1 MTLLLLD
8 SASLWYRAFYG
19 LPQSMV
25 SPSGQPVNAIR
36 GYLDSVARMAVT
48 YQPNRIVA
56 CLDGDWRPSWRTDLI
71 PEYKA
76 NRISEE
82 SEEESEDGSLSE
94 AAEELEILEA
104 QVPVVME
111 VLDLIGIP
119 LIGIDDYE
127 ADDVIATL
135 SVREPGPTFI
145 VTGDRDLFQLVDDKR
160 KVKVAYIAKG
170 ISQHEL
176 VDLKWIKNKFEIPGD
191 RYALFA
197 TFRGDPSD
205 GLPGARGIGP
215 KGAATIANQF
225 GSIKEV
231 ISAAKKSDPNLSGSL
246 QKKIIDSAD
255 YLLKAEV
262 VVNCVDNLRL
272 PKGPFDLPK
281 KVPNKKALEILAKNH
296 GIESSVKRLLSALE
310 L

>member
-48 YQPNRIVA
+48 YQPDRIVA
-56 CLDGDWRPSWRTDLI
+56 CLDGDWRPSWRTELI

-76 NRISEE
+76 NRV
-82 SEEESEDGSLSE
+82 EEESEDGSLSE

-104 QVPVVME
+104 QVPVIME

-176 VDLKWIKNKFEIPGD
+176 VDLKWIKNKYEIPGD

-215 KGAATIANQF
+215 KGAATIANSF
-225 GSIKEV
+225 ATIEDAIK
-231 ISAAKKSDPNLSGSL
+231 AANNSNSKLPASL
-246 QKKIIDSAD
+246 QKKILESAE
-255 YLLKAEV
+255 YLRKAEI
-262 VVNCVDNLRL
+262 VVNCVDDLRL
-272 PKGPFDLPK
+272 PKGPFNLPK
-281 KVPNKKALEILAKNH
+281 KVLNSKALEALAKSY
-296 GIESSVKRLLSALE
+296 GIDSSVKRLLSALE

>member
-1 MTLLLLD
+1 
-8 SASLWYRAFYG
+8 
-19 LPQSMV
+19 
-25 SPSGQPVNAIR
+25 
-36 GYLDSVARMAVT
+36 
-48 YQPNRIVA
+48 
-56 CLDGDWRPSWRTDLI
+56 LDGDWRPSWRTDLI

-76 NRISEE
+76 NRI
-82 SEEESEDGSLSE
+82 EEESDDGSLSD

-104 QVPVVME
+104 QVPVIME
-111 VLDLIGIP
+111 VLDAIGIP

-145 VTGDRDLFQLVDDKR
+145 VTGDRDLFQLVDDSR

-176 VDLKWIKNKFEIPGD
+176 VNLKWIKNKYEIPGD

-215 KGAATIANQF
+215 KGAATIANSF
-225 GSIKEV
+225 STIEEV
-231 ISAAKKSDPNLSGSL
+231 IEAANHSNPKLTASL
-246 QKKIIDSAD
+246 QKKILESAE
-255 YLLKAEV
+255 YLRKAEI
-262 VVNCVDNLRL
+262 VVNCVDDLRL
-272 PKGPFDLPK
+272 PKGPFNLPK
-281 KVPNKKALEILAKNH
+281 KVVNPKALETLSKSY
-296 GIESSVKRLLSALE
+296 GIDSSVKRLLSALE

>member
-36 GYLDSVARMAVT
+36 GYLDSIARMAVT
-48 YQPNRIVA
+48 YQPDRIVA

-76 NRISEE
+76 NRI
-82 SEEESEDGSLSE
+82 EEESDDGSLSD

-104 QVPVVME
+104 QVPVIME
-111 VLDLIGIP
+111 VLDAIGIP

-176 VDLKWIKNKFEIPGD
+176 VDLKWIKSRYEIPGD

-215 KGAATIANQF
+215 KGAATIANGF
-225 GSIKEV
+225 ATIEEV
-231 ISAAKKSDPNLSGSL
+231 IEAANNSNSKLSASL
-246 QKKIIDSAD
+246 QKKILESAE
-255 YLLKAEV
+255 YLRKAEI
-262 VVNCVDNLRL
+262 VVNCVDDLRL
-272 PKGPFDLPK
+272 PKGPFNLPK
-281 KVPNKKALEILAKNH
+281 KVVNSKALETLAKSY
-296 GIESSVKRLLSALE
+296 GIDSSVKRLLSALE

>member
-36 GYLDSVARMAVT
+36 GYLDSIARMAVT
-48 YQPNRIVA
+48 YQPDRIVA

-76 NRISEE
+76 NRI
-82 SEEESEDGSLSE
+82 EEESDDGSLSD

-104 QVPVVME
+104 QVPVIME
-111 VLDLIGIP
+111 VLDAIGIP

-135 SVREPGPTFI
+135 SVREPGPTII
-145 VTGDRDLFQLVDDKR
+145 VTGDRDLFQLVDDER

-176 VDLKWIKNKFEIPGD
+176 VDLKWIKNRYEIPGD

-215 KGAATIANQF
+215 KGAATIANSF
-225 GSIKEV
+225 STIEEV
-231 ISAAKKSDPNLSGSL
+231 IEAANNSNSKLSASL
-246 QKKIIDSAD
+246 QKKILESAE
-255 YLLKAEV
+255 YLRKAEI
-262 VVNCVDNLRL
+262 VVNCVDDLRL
-272 PKGPFDLPK
+272 PKGPFNLPK
-281 KVPNKKALEILAKNH
+281 KVVNSKALETLAKSY
-296 GIESSVKRLLSALE
+296 GIDSSVKRLLSALE

>member
-36 GYLDSVARMAVT
+36 GYLDSIARMAVT
-48 YQPNRIVA
+48 YQPDRIVA

-76 NRISEE
+76 NRI
-82 SEEESEDGSLSE
+82 EEESDDGSLSD

-104 QVPVVME
+104 QVPVIME
-111 VLDLIGIP
+111 VLDAIGIP

-176 VDLKWIKNKFEIPGD
+176 VDLKWIKNRYEIPGD

-215 KGAATIANQF
+215 KGAATIANSF
-225 GSIKEV
+225 ATIEEV
-231 ISAAKKSDPNLSGSL
+231 IEAANNSNSKLSASL
-246 QKKIIDSAD
+246 QKKILESAE
-255 YLLKAEV
+255 YLRKAEI
-262 VVNCVDNLRL
+262 VVNCVDDLRL
-272 PKGPFDLPK
+272 PKGPFNLPK
-281 KVPNKKALEILAKNH
+281 KVLNSKALETLAKSY
-296 GIESSVKRLLSALE
+296 GIDSSVKRLLSALE

>member
-48 YQPNRIVA
+48 YQPDRIVA

-104 QVPVVME
+104 QVPVIME

-176 VDLKWIKNKFEIPGD
+176 VDLKWIKNKYEIPGD

>member
-36 GYLDSVARMAVT
+36 GYLDSIARMAVT
-48 YQPNRIVA
+48 YQPDRIVA

-76 NRISEE
+76 NRI
-82 SEEESEDGSLSE
+82 EEESDDGSLSD

-104 QVPVVME
+104 QVPVIME
-111 VLDLIGIP
+111 VLDAIGIP

-176 VDLKWIKNKFEIPGD
+176 VDLKWIKNRYEIPGD

-215 KGAATIANQF
+215 KGAATIANSF
-225 GSIKEV
+225 ATINEV
-231 ISAAKKSDPNLSGSL
+231 IEAANNSNSELSASL
-246 QKKIIDSAD
+246 QKKILESAE
-255 YLLKAEV
+255 YLRKAEI
-262 VVNCVDNLRL
+262 VVNCVDDLRL
-272 PKGPFDLPK
+272 PKGPFNLPK
-281 KVPNKKALEILAKNH
+281 KVVNSKALETLAKSY
-296 GIESSVKRLLSALE
+296 GIDSSVKRLLSALE

>member
-48 YQPNRIVA
+48 YQPDRIVA
-56 CLDGDWRPSWRTDLI
+56 CLDGDWRPSWRTELI

-76 NRISEE
+76 NRV
-82 SEEESEDGSLSE
+82 EEESEDGSLSE

-104 QVPVVME
+104 QVPVIME

-176 VDLKWIKNKFEIPGD
+176 VDLKWIKNKYEIPGD

-205 GLPGARGIGP
+205 GLSGARGIGP
-215 KGAATIANQF
+215 KGAATIANSF
-225 GSIKEV
+225 ATIEDAIK
-231 ISAAKKSDPNLSGSL
+231 AANNSNSKLPASL
-246 QKKIIDSAD
+246 QKKILESAE
-255 YLLKAEV
+255 YLRKAEI
-262 VVNCVDNLRL
+262 VVNCVDDLRL
-272 PKGPFDLPK
+272 PKGPFNLPK
-281 KVPNKKALEILAKNH
+281 KVLNSKALEALAKSY
-296 GIESSVKRLLSALE
+296 GIDSSVKRLLSALE

>member
-36 GYLDSVARMAVT
+36 GYLDSIARMAVT
-48 YQPNRIVA
+48 YQPDRIVA

-76 NRISEE
+76 NRIEE
-82 SEEESEDGSLSE
+82 ASEDGSLSD

-104 QVPVVME
+104 QVPVIME
-111 VLDLIGIP
+111 VLDAIGIP

-135 SVREPGPTFI
+135 SVREPGPTII

-176 VDLKWIKNKFEIPGD
+176 VDLKWIKSRYEIPGD

-215 KGAATIANQF
+215 KGAATIANSF
-225 GSIKEV
+225 STIEEV
-231 ISAAKKSDPNLSGSL
+231 IEAANNSNSKLSASL
-246 QKKIIDSAD
+246 QKKILESAE
-255 YLLKAEV
+255 YLRKAEI
-262 VVNCVDNLRL
+262 VVNCVDDLRL
-272 PKGPFDLPK
+272 PKGPFNLSK
-281 KVPNKKALEILAKNH
+281 RVVNSKALETLAKSY
-296 GIESSVKRLLSALE
+296 GIDSSVKRLLSALE

>member
-36 GYLDSVARMAVT
+36 GYLDSIARMAVT
-48 YQPNRIVA
+48 YQPDRIVA

-76 NRISEE
+76 NRI
-82 SEEESEDGSLSE
+82 EEESDDGSLSD

-104 QVPVVME
+104 QVPVIME
-111 VLDLIGIP
+111 VLDTIGIP

-176 VDLKWIKNKFEIPGD
+176 VDLKWIKNRYEIPGD

-215 KGAATIANQF
+215 KGAATIANSF
-225 GSIKEV
+225 STIEEV
-231 ISAAKKSDPNLSGSL
+231 IEAANNSNSKLSASL
-246 QKKIIDSAD
+246 QKKILESAE
-255 YLLKAEV
+255 YLRKAEI
-262 VVNCVDNLRL
+262 VVNCVDDLRL
-272 PKGPFDLPK
+272 PKGPFNLPK
-281 KVPNKKALEILAKNH
+281 KVVNSKALETLAKSY
-296 GIESSVKRLLSALE
+296 GIDSSVKRLLSALE

>member
-36 GYLDSVARMAVT
+36 GYLDSIARMAVT
-48 YQPNRIVA
+48 YQPDRIVA

-76 NRISEE
+76 NRI
-82 SEEESEDGSLSE
+82 EEESDDGSLSD

-104 QVPVVME
+104 QVPVIME
-111 VLDLIGIP
+111 VLDAIGIP

-176 VDLKWIKNKFEIPGD
+176 VDLKWIKNRYEIPGD

-215 KGAATIANQF
+215 KGAATIANSF
-225 GSIKEV
+225 ATIEEV
-231 ISAAKKSDPNLSGSL
+231 IEAANKSNSKLSASL
-246 QKKIIDSAD
+246 QKKILESAE
-255 YLLKAEV
+255 YLRKAEI
-262 VVNCVDNLRL
+262 VVNCVDDLRL
-272 PKGPFDLPK
+272 PKGPFNLPK
-281 KVPNKKALEILAKNH
+281 KVLNSKALETLAKSY
-296 GIESSVKRLLSALE
+296 GIDSSVKRLLSALE

>member
-19 LPQSMV
+19 LPLSMV

-36 GYLDSVARMAVT
+36 GYLDSIARMAVT
-48 YQPNRIVA
+48 YQPDGIVA

-76 NRISEE
+76 NRI
-82 SEEESEDGSLSE
+82 EEESDDGSLSD

-104 QVPVVME
+104 QVPVIME
-111 VLDLIGIP
+111 VLDAIGIP

-176 VDLKWIKNKFEIPGD
+176 VDLKWIKNRYEIPGD

-215 KGAATIANQF
+215 KGAATIANSF
-225 GSIKEV
+225 ATIAEV
-231 ISAAKKSDPNLSGSL
+231 IEAANNSNSKLSASL
-246 QKKIIDSAD
+246 QKKILESEE
-255 YLLKAEV
+255 YLRKAEI

-281 KVPNKKALEILAKNH
+281 KVVNSSALETLAKSY
-296 GIESSVKRLLSALE
+296 GINSSVKRLLSALE

>member
-36 GYLDSVARMAVT
+36 GYLDSIARMAVT
-48 YQPNRIVA
+48 YQPDRIVA

-76 NRISEE
+76 NRI
-82 SEEESEDGSLSE
+82 EEESDDGSLSD

-104 QVPVVME
+104 QVPVIME
-111 VLDLIGIP
+111 VLDAIGIP

-176 VDLKWIKNKFEIPGD
+176 VDLKWIKNRYEIPGD

-215 KGAATIANQF
+215 KGAATIANSF
-225 GSIKEV
+225 ATIEEV
-231 ISAAKKSDPNLSGSL
+231 IEAANKSNSKLSASL
-246 QKKIIDSAD
+246 QKKILESSD
-255 YLLKAEV
+255 YLRKAEI
-262 VVNCVDNLRL
+262 VVNCVDDLRL
-272 PKGPFDLPK
+272 PKGPFNLPK
-281 KVPNKKALEILAKNH
+281 KVVNSKALETLAKSY
-296 GIESSVKRLLSALE
+296 GIDSSVKRLLSALE

>member
-36 GYLDSVARMAVT
+36 GYLDSIARMAVT
-48 YQPNRIVA
+48 YQPDRIVA
-56 CLDGDWRPSWRTDLI
+56 CLDGDWRPSWRTELI

-76 NRISEE
+76 NRI
-82 SEEESEDGSLSE
+82 EEESDDGSLSD

-104 QVPVVME
+104 QVPVIME
-111 VLDLIGIP
+111 VLDAIGIP

-176 VDLKWIKNKFEIPGD
+176 VDLKWIKNRYEIPGD

-231 ISAAKKSDPNLSGSL
+231 ISAAKKSDRNLSGSL
-246 QKKIIDSAD
+246 QKKIIESSD
-255 YLLKAEV
+255 YLLKAEI
-262 VVNCVDNLRL
+262 VVN
-272 PKGPFDLPK
+272 
-281 KVPNKKALEILAKNH
+281 
-296 GIESSVKRLLSALE
+296 
-310 L
+310 

>member
-36 GYLDSVARMAVT
+36 GYLDSIARMAVT
-48 YQPNRIVA
+48 YQPDRIVA

-76 NRISEE
+76 NRI
-82 SEEESEDGSLSE
+82 EEESDDGSLSD

-104 QVPVVME
+104 QVPVIME
-111 VLDLIGIP
+111 VLDAIGIS

-176 VDLKWIKNKFEIPGD
+176 VDLKWIKNRYEIPGD

-215 KGAATIANQF
+215 KGAATIANSF
-225 GSIKEV
+225 ATIEDAIK
-231 ISAAKKSDPNLSGSL
+231 AANNSNSKLPASL
-246 QKKIIDSAD
+246 QKKILESAE
-255 YLLKAEV
+255 YLRKAEI
-262 VVNCVDNLRL
+262 VVNCVDDLRL
-272 PKGPFDLPK
+272 PKGPFNLPK
-281 KVPNKKALEILAKNH
+281 KVLNSKALEALAKSY
-296 GIESSVKRLLSALE
+296 GIDSSVKRLLSALE

>member
-36 GYLDSVARMAVT
+36 GYLDSIARMAVT
-48 YQPNRIVA
+48 YQPDRIVA

-76 NRISEE
+76 NRI
-82 SEEESEDGSLSE
+82 EEESDDGSLSD

-104 QVPVVME
+104 QVPVIME
-111 VLDLIGIP
+111 VLDAIGIP

-170 ISQHEL
+170 ISQHDL
-176 VDLKWIKNKFEIPGD
+176 VDLKWIKNRYEIPGD

-215 KGAATIANQF
+215 KGAATIANSF
-225 GSIKEV
+225 ATIEEV
-231 ISAAKKSDPNLSGSL
+231 IEAADNSNSKLSASL
-246 QKKIIDSAD
+246 QKKILESAE
-255 YLLKAEV
+255 YLRKAEI
-262 VVNCVDNLRL
+262 VVNCVDDLRL
-272 PKGPFDLPK
+272 PKGPFNLPK
-281 KVPNKKALEILAKNH
+281 KVVNSKALETLAKSY
-296 GIESSVKRLLSALE
+296 GIDSSVKRLLSALE

>member
-25 SPSGQPVNAIR
+25 SPSGLPVNAIR
-36 GYLDSVARMAVT
+36 GYLDSIARMAVT
-48 YQPNRIVA
+48 YQPDRIVA
-56 CLDGDWRPSWRTDLI
+56 CLDGDWRPSWRTDLS

-76 NRISEE
+76 NRI
-82 SEEESEDGSLSE
+82 EEESDDGSLSD

-104 QVPVVME
+104 QVPVIMK
-111 VLDLIGIP
+111 VLDAIGIP

-176 VDLKWIKNKFEIPGD
+176 VDLKWIKNRYEIPGD

-215 KGAATIANQF
+215 KGAATIANTF
-225 GSIKEV
+225 ATIEEV
-231 ISAAKKSDPNLSGSL
+231 IVAATKSNPKLTASL
-246 QKKIIDSAD
+246 QKKITESAD
-255 YLLKAEV
+255 YLRKAEI
-262 VVNCVDNLRL
+262 VVNCVDDLRL
-272 PKGPFDLPK
+272 PKGPFNLPK
-281 KVPNKKALEILAKNH
+281 KVVNPNALEILSKNY
-296 GIESSVKRLLSALE
+296 GIDSSVKRLLSALE

>member
-36 GYLDSVARMAVT
+36 GYLDSIARMAVT
-48 YQPNRIVA
+48 YQPDRIVA

-76 NRISEE
+76 NRI
-82 SEEESEDGSLSE
+82 EEESDDGSLSD
-94 AAEELEILEA
+94 AAEELELLEA
-104 QVPVVME
+104 QVPVIME
-111 VLDLIGIP
+111 VLDAIGIP

-176 VDLKWIKNKFEIPGD
+176 VDLKWIKNRYEIPGD

-215 KGAATIANQF
+215 KGAATIANSF
-225 GSIKEV
+225 ATIEEV
-231 ISAAKKSDPNLSGSL
+231 IEAANNSNSKLSASL
-246 QKKIIDSAD
+246 QKKILESAE
-255 YLLKAEV
+255 YLRKAEI
-262 VVNCVDNLRL
+262 VVNCVDDLRL
-272 PKGPFDLPK
+272 PKGPFNLPK
-281 KVPNKKALEILAKNH
+281 KVVNSKALETLAKSY
-296 GIESSVKRLLSALE
+296 GIDSSVKRLLSALE

>member
-36 GYLDSVARMAVT
+36 GYLDSIARMAVT
-48 YQPNRIVA
+48 YQPDRIVA

-76 NRISEE
+76 NRI
-82 SEEESEDGSLSE
+82 EEESEDGSLSE
-94 AAEELEILEA
+94 AAEDLEILEA
-104 QVPVVME
+104 QVPVIME
-111 VLDLIGIP
+111 VLDAIGIP

-145 VTGDRDLFQLVDDKR
+145 VTGDRDLFQLVNDKR

-176 VDLKWIKNKFEIPGD
+176 VDLKWIKNRYEIPGD

-215 KGAATIANQF
+215 KGAATIANNFATIQ
-225 GSIKEV
+225 EV
-231 ISAAKKSDPNLSGSL
+231 VEAANNSNSKLTDSL
-246 QKKIIDSAD
+246 QKKILESAD
-255 YLLKAEV
+255 YLRKAEV
-262 VVNCVDNLRL
+262 VVNCVDDLRL
-272 PKGPFDLPK
+272 PKGPFNLPK
-281 KVPNKKALEILAKNH
+281 TVVNLKALEILSKNY
-296 GIESSVKRLLSALE
+296 GIDSSVKRLLSALE

>member
-36 GYLDSVARMAVT
+36 GYLDSIARMAVT
-48 YQPNRIVA
+48 YQPDRIVA

-76 NRISEE
+76 NRI
-82 SEEESEDGSLSE
+82 EEESDDGSLSD

-104 QVPVVME
+104 QVPVIME
-111 VLDLIGIP
+111 VLDAIGIP

-176 VDLKWIKNKFEIPGD
+176 VDLKWIKNRYEIPGD

-215 KGAATIANQF
+215 KGAATIANSF
-225 GSIKEV
+225 ATIEEV
-231 ISAAKKSDPNLSGSL
+231 IEAANKSNSKLSASL
-246 QKKIIDSAD
+246 QKKILESAE
-255 YLLKAEV
+255 YLRKAEI
-262 VVNCVDNLRL
+262 VVNCVDDLRL
-272 PKGPFDLPK
+272 PKGPFYLPK
-281 KVPNKKALEILAKNH
+281 KVVNSKALEILAKSY
-296 GIESSVKRLLSALE
+296 GIDSSVKRLLSALE

>member
-48 YQPNRIVA
+48 YQPDRIVA

-104 QVPVVME
+104 QVPVIME

-176 VDLKWIKNKFEIPGD
+176 VDLKWIKNKYEIPGD

-281 KVPNKKALEILAKNH
+281 MVPNKKALEILAKNH

>member
-36 GYLDSVARMAVT
+36 GYLDSIARMAVT
-48 YQPNRIVA
+48 YQPDGIVA

-76 NRISEE
+76 NRI
-82 SEEESEDGSLSE
+82 EEESDDGSLSD

-104 QVPVVME
+104 QVPVIME
-111 VLDLIGIP
+111 VLDAIGIP

-176 VDLKWIKNKFEIPGD
+176 VDLKWIKNRYEIPGD

-215 KGAATIANQF
+215 KGAATIANSF
-225 GSIKEV
+225 ATIAEV
-231 ISAAKKSDPNLSGSL
+231 IEAANNSNSKLSASL
-246 QKKIIDSAD
+246 QKKILESEE
-255 YLLKAEV
+255 YLRKAEI

-281 KVPNKKALEILAKNH
+281 KVVNSSALETLAKSY
-296 GIESSVKRLLSALE
+296 GINSSVKRLLSALE

>member
-25 SPSGQPVNAIR
+25 SPSGHPVNAIR

-48 YQPNRIVA
+48 YQPDRIVA

-104 QVPVVME
+104 QVPVIME

-176 VDLKWIKNKFEIPGD
+176 VDLKWIKNKYEIPGD

-231 ISAAKKSDPNLSGSL
+231 ISAAKKSDPILSGSL
-246 QKKIIDSAD
+246 QKKIIESAD

-272 PKGPFDLPK
+272 HKGPFDLPK
-281 KVPNKKALEILAKNH
+281 KVPNSKALEILAKNY

>member
-36 GYLDSVARMAVT
+36 GYLDSIARMAVT
-48 YQPNRIVA
+48 YQPDRIVA

-76 NRISEE
+76 NRI
-82 SEEESEDGSLSE
+82 EEESDDGSLSD

-104 QVPVVME
+104 QVPVIME
-111 VLDLIGIP
+111 VLDAIGIP

-145 VTGDRDLFQLVDDKR
+145 VTGDRDLFQLVHDKR

-176 VDLKWIKNKFEIPGD
+176 VDLKWIKNRYEIPGD

-215 KGAATIANQF
+215 KGAATIANSF
-225 GSIKEV
+225 ATIEEV
-231 ISAAKKSDPNLSGSL
+231 IEAANNSNSKLSASL
-246 QKKIIDSAD
+246 QKKILESAE
-255 YLLKAEV
+255 YLRKAEI
-262 VVNCVDNLRL
+262 VVNCVDDLRL
-272 PKGPFDLPK
+272 PKGPFNLPK
-281 KVPNKKALEILAKNH
+281 KVLNSKALEILAKSY
-296 GIESSVKRLLSALE
+296 GIDSSVKRLLSALE

>member
-36 GYLDSVARMAVT
+36 GYLDSIARMAVT
-48 YQPNRIVA
+48 YQPDRIVA

-76 NRISEE
+76 NRI
-82 SEEESEDGSLSE
+82 EEESDDGSLSD

-104 QVPVVME
+104 QVPVIME
-111 VLDLIGIP
+111 VLDAIGIP

-176 VDLKWIKNKFEIPGD
+176 VDLKWIKNRYEIPGD

-215 KGAATIANQF
+215 KGAATIANSF
-225 GSIKEV
+225 ATIEEV
-231 ISAAKKSDPNLSGSL
+231 IEAANKSNSKLSSSL
-246 QKKIIDSAD
+246 QKKILESAE
-255 YLLKAEV
+255 YLRKAEI
-262 VVNCVDNLRL
+262 VVNCVDDLRL
-272 PKGPFDLPK
+272 PKGPFNLPK
-281 KVPNKKALEILAKNH
+281 KLVNSKALETLAKSY
-296 GIESSVKRLLSALE
+296 GIDSSVKRLLSALE

>member
-36 GYLDSVARMAVT
+36 GYLDSIARMAVT
-48 YQPNRIVA
+48 YQPDRIVA

-76 NRISEE
+76 NRI
-82 SEEESEDGSLSE
+82 EEESDDGSLSD

-104 QVPVVME
+104 QVPVIME
-111 VLDLIGIP
+111 VLDAIGIP

-176 VDLKWIKNKFEIPGD
+176 VDLKWIKNRYEIPGD

-215 KGAATIANQF
+215 KGSATIANSF
-225 GSIKEV
+225 ATIEEV
-231 ISAAKKSDPNLSGSL
+231 IEAAQLSNSNLTASL
-246 QKKIIDSAD
+246 QKKILESAE
-255 YLLKAEV
+255 YLRKAEI
-262 VVNCVDNLRL
+262 VVNCVDDLRL
-272 PKGPFDLPK
+272 PKGPFNLPK
-281 KVPNKKALEILAKNH
+281 KVVNSEALETLAKSY
-296 GIESSVKRLLSALE
+296 GIDSSVKRLLSALE

>member
-36 GYLDSVARMAVT
+36 GYLDSIARMAVT
-48 YQPNRIVA
+48 YQPDRIVA

-76 NRISEE
+76 NRI
-82 SEEESEDGSLSE
+82 EEESDDGSLSD

-104 QVPVVME
+104 QVPVIME
-111 VLDLIGIP
+111 VLDAIGIP

-176 VDLKWIKNKFEIPGD
+176 VDLKWIKNRYEIPGD

-215 KGAATIANQF
+215 KGAATIANSF
-225 GSIKEV
+225 ATIEEV
-231 ISAAKKSDPNLSGSL
+231 IEAANNSNSKLSASL
-246 QKKIIDSAD
+246 QKKILESAE
-255 YLLKAEV
+255 YLRKAEI
-262 VVNCVDNLRL
+262 VVNCVDDLRL
-272 PKGPFDLPK
+272 PKGPFNLPK
-281 KVPNKKALEILAKNH
+281 KVVDSKALEILSKSY
-296 GIESSVKRLLSALE
+296 GIDSSVKRLLSALE

>member
-36 GYLDSVARMAVT
+36 GYLDSIARMAVT
-48 YQPNRIVA
+48 YQPDRIVA

-76 NRISEE
+76 NRI
-82 SEEESEDGSLSE
+82 EEESDDGSLSD

-104 QVPVVME
+104 QVPVIME
-111 VLDLIGIP
+111 VLDAIGIP

-176 VDLKWIKNKFEIPGD
+176 VDLKWIKNRYEIPGD

-215 KGAATIANQF
+215 KGAATIANSF
-225 GSIKEV
+225 ATIEDV
-231 ISAAKKSDPNLSGSL
+231 IEAANNSNSKLSASL
-246 QKKIIDSAD
+246 QKKILESAE
-255 YLLKAEV
+255 YLRKAEI
-262 VVNCVDNLRL
+262 VVNCVEDLRL
-272 PKGPFDLPK
+272 PKGPFNLPK
-281 KVPNKKALEILAKNH
+281 KVVNSKVLETLAKSY
-296 GIESSVKRLLSALE
+296 GIDSSVKRLLSALE

>member
-36 GYLDSVARMAVT
+36 GYLDSIARMAVT
-48 YQPNRIVA
+48 YQPDRIVA

-76 NRISEE
+76 NRI
-82 SEEESEDGSLSE
+82 EEESDDGSLSD

-104 QVPVVME
+104 QVPVIME
-111 VLDLIGIP
+111 VLDAIGIP

-135 SVREPGPTFI
+135 SVREPGPTII

-176 VDLKWIKNKFEIPGD
+176 VDLKWIKNRYEIPGD

-215 KGAATIANQF
+215 KGAATIANSF
-225 GSIKEV
+225 STIEEV
-231 ISAAKKSDPNLSGSL
+231 IEAANNSNSKLSASL
-246 QKKIIDSAD
+246 QKKILESAE
-255 YLLKAEV
+255 YLRKAEI
-262 VVNCVDNLRL
+262 VVNCVDDLRL
-272 PKGPFDLPK
+272 PKGPFNLPK
-281 KVPNKKALEILAKNH
+281 KVVNSKALEILAKSY
-296 GIESSVKRLLSALE
+296 GIDSSVKRLLSALE

>member
-36 GYLDSVARMAVT
+36 GYLDSIARMAVT
-48 YQPNRIVA
+48 YQPDRIVA

-76 NRISEE
+76 NRI
-82 SEEESEDGSLSE
+82 EEESDDGSLSD
-94 AAEELEILEA
+94 AAEELEILDA
-104 QVPVVME
+104 QVPVIME
-111 VLDLIGIP
+111 VLDAIGIP

-145 VTGDRDLFQLVDDKR
+145 VTGDRDLFQLVDDSR

-176 VDLKWIKNKFEIPGD
+176 VNLKWIKNKYEIPGD

-215 KGAATIANQF
+215 KGAATIANSF
-225 GSIKEV
+225 STIEEV
-231 ISAAKKSDPNLSGSL
+231 IEAANHSNPKLTASL
-246 QKKIIDSAD
+246 QKKILESAE
-255 YLLKAEV
+255 YLRKAEI
-262 VVNCVDNLRL
+262 VVNCVDDLRL
-272 PKGPFDLPK
+272 PKGPFSLPK
-281 KVPNKKALEILAKNH
+281 KVVNPKALETLSKSY
-296 GIESSVKRLLSALE
+296 GIDSSVKRLLSALE

>member
-36 GYLDSVARMAVT
+36 GYLDSIARMAVT
-48 YQPNRIVA
+48 YQPDRIVA

-76 NRISEE
+76 NRI
-82 SEEESEDGSLSE
+82 EEESDDGSLSD

-104 QVPVVME
+104 QVPVIME
-111 VLDLIGIP
+111 VLDAIGIP

-176 VDLKWIKNKFEIPGD
+176 VDLKWIKNRYKIPGD

-215 KGAATIANQF
+215 KGAATIANSF
-225 GSIKEV
+225 ATIEEV
-231 ISAAKKSDPNLSGSL
+231 IQAANNSNSKLSASL
-246 QKKIIDSAD
+246 QKKILESAE
-255 YLLKAEV
+255 YLRKAEI
-262 VVNCVDNLRL
+262 VVNCVDDLRL
-272 PKGPFDLPK
+272 PKGPFNLPK
-281 KVPNKKALEILAKNH
+281 KVVNSKALETLAKSY
-296 GIESSVKRLLSALE
+296 GIDSSVKRLLSALE

>member
-36 GYLDSVARMAVT
+36 GYLDSIARMAVT
-48 YQPNRIVA
+48 YQPDRIVA

-76 NRISEE
+76 NRI
-82 SEEESEDGSLSE
+82 EEESDDGSLSD

-104 QVPVVME
+104 QVPVIME
-111 VLDLIGIP
+111 VLDAIGIP

-176 VDLKWIKNKFEIPGD
+176 VDLKWIKNRYEIPGD

-215 KGAATIANQF
+215 KGAATIANSF
-225 GSIKEV
+225 ATIEEV
-231 ISAAKKSDPNLSGSL
+231 IEAANKSNSKLSASL
-246 QKKIIDSAD
+246 QKKILESAQ
-255 YLLKAEV
+255 YLRKAEI
-262 VVNCVDNLRL
+262 VVNCVDDLRL
-272 PKGPFDLPK
+272 PKGPFNLPK
-281 KVPNKKALEILAKNH
+281 KVVDSKALEILSKSY
-296 GIESSVKRLLSALE
+296 GIDSSVKRLLSALE

>member
-36 GYLDSVARMAVT
+36 GYLDSIARMAVT
-48 YQPNRIVA
+48 YQPDRIVA

-76 NRISEE
+76 NRI
-82 SEEESEDGSLSE
+82 EEESDDGSLSD

-104 QVPVVME
+104 QVPVIME
-111 VLDLIGIP
+111 VLDAIGIP

-145 VTGDRDLFQLVDDKR
+145 VTGDRDLFQLVHDKR

-176 VDLKWIKNKFEIPGD
+176 VDLKWIKNRYEIPGD

-215 KGAATIANQF
+215 KGAATIANSF
-225 GSIKEV
+225 ATIEEV
-231 ISAAKKSDPNLSGSL
+231 IEAANNSNSKLSASL
-246 QKKIIDSAD
+246 QKKILESAE
-255 YLLKAEV
+255 YLRKAEI
-262 VVNCVDNLRL
+262 VVNCVDDLRL
-272 PKGPFDLPK
+272 PKGPFNLPK
-281 KVPNKKALEILAKNH
+281 KVVNSKALETLAKSY
-296 GIESSVKRLLSALE
+296 GIDSSVKRLLSALE